1 MVQDVVENDVVT
13 FRTFSEILFRVIDD
27 VIRAE
32 RSDKIDIP
40 RTADTGHIR
49 AKRLGDLHRECAY
62 ASRGAVDQDLLPRLD
77 LSFVANS
84 LQGGD
89 ARDVDR
95 SRLLKC
101 DVCWLD
107 RDSSIRARTDILGKG
122 STSPAKHL
130 VAWFELRHILA
141 NRFNRPC
148 KINAQSCVLRF
159 SQSNPHHTH
168 DLGRAFNEVPVIG

>member
-1 MVQDVVENDVVT
+1 MIRNVVENDVVT

-32 RSDKIDIP
+32 RSNKIDIP
-40 RTADTGHIR
+40 RTADARHIC
-49 AKRLGDLHRECAY
+49 AERLGDLHRERAY
-62 ASRGAVDQDLLPRLD
+62 ASRRAIDQDLLPRLD

-84 LQGGD
+84 LQRGD

-107 RDSSIRARTDILGKG
+107 RDGSIRARTDILGKG
-122 STSPAKHL
+122 SASPAKH
-130 VAWFELRHILA
+130 V
-141 NRFNRPC
+141 
-148 KINAQSCVLRF
+148 V
-159 SQSNPHHTH
+159 
-168 DLGRAFNEVPVIG
+168 